1 MISTWQTRLSTRR
14 SSASGR
20 VLSAACVAARQH
32 WRARMML
39 VSLSALC
46 CCASTWHPQATGL
59 EVGVGGA
66 ASVHRCAVRCG
77 DSCACAA
84 ELVLA
89 ATLAL
94 HQLLKFPLACSAVV
108 VPFEP
113 LLARLVAVTSDAASA
128 TSGTSCTRASSAPSR
143 WRSSSSSTA
152 RCRGCWANIG
162 AAGAITPDACGRC

>member
-39 VSLSALC
+39 VSRLSALC
-46 CCASTWHPQATGL
+46 CCASTWHAQATGL

-113 LLARLVAVTSDAASA
+113 LLARLVAVTSDAAV
-128 TSGTSCTRASSAPSR
+128 GERRAAR
-143 WRSSSSSTA
+143 AAREHRRRRRDGRSSSSSTA
-152 RCRGCWANIG
+152 RCRLATAANCWCGAN
-162 AAGAITPDACGRC
+162 RC

>member
-1 MISTWQTRLSTRR
+1 MADAAFNTPVACEW
-14 SSASGR
+14 SSAFSGVR
-20 VLSAACVAARQH
+20 
-32 WRARMML
+32 
-39 VSLSALC
+39 
-46 CCASTWHPQATGL
+46 
-59 EVGVGGA
+59 GGA
-66 ASVHRCAVRCG
+66 AALACTNDVGVATLCALLRSAAHRLGTHKQLDVKLASAVHRCAVRCG

-128 TSGTSCTRASSAPSR
+128 SDERHELHESIVGAVEMALQQQLDRALPQFGDCCQLLVRRNPLSTRRSC
-143 WRSSSSSTA
+143 
-152 RCRGCWANIG
+152 
-162 AAGAITPDACGRC
+162 